1 MQKKEQVI
9 LAIDPGSVLMGYALV
24 AVREQKATLLEMGIL
39 KLSSYSDIYLRLAKI
54 HTRVASLIQ
63 AFRPTSFAIEAPFFG
78 KNVQSMLKLGR
89 AQGVA
94 IAAAMQASLEVTEYS
109 PRKIKQAITG
119 NGNASKEQVWKML
132 KDTLQLEEENPQYL
146 DASDALAVAMCHY
159 YELNSPLASLKKGKG
174 GWEQFIA
181 SNPDKVVKK

>member
-9 LAIDPGSVLMGYALV
+9 LAIDPGSVTMGYALI
-24 AVREQKATLLEMGIL
+24 AVKGQTARLLEMGVL
-39 KLSSYSDIYLRLAKI
+39 KLSTYSDIYLRLAKI

-63 AFRPTSFAIEAPFFG
+63 SFHPESFAIEAPFFG

-94 IAAAMQASLEVTEYS
+94 IAAAMQASLPVTEYS
-109 PRKIKQAITG
+109 PRKVKQAITG

-132 KDTLQLEEENPQYL
+132 KDVLKLEEENPQYL

-159 YELNSPLASLKKGKG
+159 YELNSPLASIKKGKG
-174 GWEQFIA
+174 GWEEFIA
-181 SNPDKVVKK
+181 NNPDKLKGK